1 MHRATK
7 LSIIIVVVAVA
18 VIIISYCLKFVCL
31 QFSSAEFIYA
41 LGEEE
46 KKPMYAICTTP
57 SLRSFLN
64 VAFKTVSMFVFSRKI
79 VEQKT
84 PFPERTEKGS
94 SFRFPFNR
102 MLTVNKKIV
111 TKTTYLNQKQIDV
124 DRCSSSASHFLT
136 V

>member
-46 KKPMYAICTTP
+46 KKPMYAICSTP

-64 VAFKTVSMFVFSRKI
+64 VAFKTVSMFVSLFRLFK
-79 VEQKT
+79 EDCRAET
-84 PFPERTEKGS
+84 PFPERTEKRS

-102 MLTVNKKIV
+102 MLTVKK
-111 TKTTYLNQKQIDV
+111 
-124 DRCSSSASHFLT
+124 
-136 V
+136 

>member
-46 KKPMYAICTTP
+46 KKPMYAICSTP

-64 VAFKTVSMFVFSRKI
+64 VAFKTVSMFVSLFRLFKEDCRAENPLSR
-79 VEQKT
+79 E
-84 PFPERTEKGS
+84 
-94 SFRFPFNR
+94 NR
-102 MLTVNKKIV
+102 KMFFVPVSL
-111 TKTTYLNQKQIDV
+111 
-124 DRCSSSASHFLT
+124 
-136 V
+136 